1 MDLNVV
7 TKALLESEEGFNVT
21 QSDESLIIIN
31 DVGINAVLVVQ
42 GSQIIVES
50 LLFKAD
56 VVTDQAALDD
66 YILKTHKL
74 VPLTA
79 VGKSEVE
86 GQFYY
91 SAFGA
96 LSSESKVESV
106 VLEVEELFNNVAE
119 LLEGYSEFLNK

>member
-7 TKALLESEEGFNVT
+7 TKALLESDEGFNVT
-21 QSDESLIIIN
+21 QSDESLIITN

-50 LLFKAD
+50 LLFQAD
-56 VVTDQAALDD
+56 AVADQAALDD

-106 VLEVEELFNNVAE
+106 VLEVEELFRNVAE
-119 LLEGYSEFLNK
+119 LLEGYSEFLIK

>member
-7 TKALLESEEGFNVT
+7 IKALLESDEGFSVT
-21 QSDESLIIIN
+21 QSDDSLIITN

-42 GSQIIVES
+42 GSQIVVES
-50 LLFKAD
+50 LLFPVD
-56 VVTDQAALDD
+56 EVSDQAELDD

-79 VGKSEVE
+79 VGKSEIE

-106 VLEVEELFNNVAE
+106 LLEVVELFRNVAE
-119 LLEGYSEFLNK
+119 LLEGYSEFLIK

>member
-21 QSDESLIIIN
+21 QSDESLIITN